1 MAQWGEMRQS
11 GETRLK
17 HSALTRSDWIGAAR
31 EILTTEGVSSLSLR
45 RIAAR
50 LNATTGAFYWLFSNL
65 EDMLDG
71 LRMDWQTRNSAAFDR
86 VFDSP
91 DLDCHGKYI
100 GYVRVLLQEGAY
112 DPNYD
117 SAMRD
122 WAHSSELT
130 RAVLTEV
137 DNRRIAQLQTMFADM
152 GFSPRASRVRALTTY
167 FHQSGYY
174 RMEIDETLEERLA
187 NIPYYAE
194 ILVGPGYISADLP
207 IEDLRRLVFGDTPGA
222 DRQE

>member
-1 MAQWGEMRQS
+1 MGGMGNS
-11 GETRLK
+11 GENRLK
-17 HSALTRSDWIGAAR
+17 NNALTRSDWVGAAR
-31 EILTTEGVSSLSLR
+31 EMLIAEGAASLSLR

-65 EDMLDG
+65 EDMRG
-71 LRMDWQTRNSAAFDR
+71 ALREDWRTRNSAAFDR
-86 VFDSP
+86 VFDNP
-91 DLDCHGKYI
+91 ELDCHEKYI

-130 RAVLTEV
+130 RAVLIEV
-137 DNRRIAQLQTMFADM
+137 DNHRIAQLQAMFDEM
-152 GFSPRASRVRALTTY
+152 GFSPRSSRVRALMTC

-174 RMEIDETLEERLA
+174 RMEIDETPEERLA

-194 ILVGPGYISADLP
+194 ILVGSGFISADLP
-207 IEDLRRLVFGDTPGA
+207 PDELRRLVVGEAAGTE
-222 DRQE
+222 RRE